1 MTEVPSQTSRME
13 NPMAALA
20 ILKIFMKLLDIE
32 VDTRDLAE
40 NAKEVTEQIKQA
52 MAIAMGEY
60 IERFTQPIWEQ
71 GEDDS
76 EEDEGD
82 DEGNIGDQ
90 N

>member
-1 MTEVPSQTSRME
+1 ME

-20 ILKIFMKLLDIE
+20 ILKTFMRLLDIE
-32 VDTRDLAE
+32 IETKELAE
-40 NAKEVTEQIKQA
+40 NAREMTEQIKQA
-52 MAIAMGEY
+52 MTIAMGEY
-60 IERFTQPIWEQ
+60 IEHFTQPIWEQ
-71 GEDDS
+71 GEGEG

>member
-1 MTEVPSQTSRME
+1 
-13 NPMAALA
+13 
-20 ILKIFMKLLDIE
+20 
-32 VDTRDLAE
+32 
-40 NAKEVTEQIKQA
+40 
-52 MAIAMGEY
+52 MGEY